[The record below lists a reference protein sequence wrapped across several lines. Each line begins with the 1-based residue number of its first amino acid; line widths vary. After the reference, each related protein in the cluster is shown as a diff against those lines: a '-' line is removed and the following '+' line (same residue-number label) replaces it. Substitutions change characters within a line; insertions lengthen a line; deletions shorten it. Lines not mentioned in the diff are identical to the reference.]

1 VDGALVCLPVW
12 GGNMSR
18 KTSER
23 TRLRIARRR
32 RHSAFVHLFIRIRP
46 FVVGLALLALAVW
59 AVQSLLAISAL
70 Q

>member
-32 RHSAFVHLFIRIRP
+32 RHSAFVHFSSLESTRKTGAKKP
-46 FVVGLALLALAVW
+46 LAPEYGA
-59 AVQSLLAISAL
+59 QRM
-70 Q
+70 